1 MCEYSHNVG
10 RKGIARHKHEH
21 ERGKSMELTLPA
33 TMWKL
38 TEVSRRTG
46 LSRSALYREI
56 KNPKSV
62 TGEVREN
69 PLGRLKVVHVGRS
82 VRVRESDLVDFL
94 DALAK
99 A

>member
-1 MCEYSHNVG
+1 
-10 RKGIARHKHEH
+10 
-21 ERGKSMELTLPA
+21 MESTLPA

-38 TEVSRRTG
+38 TEVLRRTG

-56 KNPKSV
+56 KNPKGIS
-62 TGEVREN
+62 GEVRDN
-69 PLGRLKVVHVGRS
+69 PLGRLKVIHVGRS